1 MARLKAVGI
10 QAFEKWWSREYELDT
25 LREEQNT
32 KLNKA
37 LHIGVQEMQKALYG
51 FPLPG
56 GCELGLAERKV
67 PTLTQRMKDPRP
79 PRALARPVENVVMSK
94 WQPTLSSEQRS
105 ESSASWSRS
114 HVCF

>member
-25 LREEQNT
+25 LLEEQNT

-56 GCELGLAERKV
+56 GCELGLGERQV